1 MKLQFS
7 SIIFALILL
16 CIVEVTLNIY
26 RIQRISEWSF
36 DGLIA
41 VIGVCIVSAIIGI
54 TIALIKLA
62 FTWRQLFI
70 CTGLSLIYFLCFH
83 IIFTISFPLQPYE
96 RLFPLMY
103 LVVYAMVL
111 VCPFYLFTIQALLKK
126 HIAP

>member
-7 SIIFALILL
+7 SIIFALVLL
-16 CIVEVTLNIY
+16 CIVESMLNIY
-26 RIQRISEWSF
+26 RIQRISAWSF

-41 VIGVCIVSAIIGI
+41 VIGICIMSTIIGI

-70 CTGLSLIYFLCFH
+70 CVGLSLVYFLCFH
-83 IIFTISFPLQPYE
+83 IIFTISFPLPTYE

-103 LVVYAMVL
+103 IVVYAMVL
-111 VCPFYLFTIQALLKK
+111 VYPFYLFTIQAFMKK
-126 HIAP
+126 I